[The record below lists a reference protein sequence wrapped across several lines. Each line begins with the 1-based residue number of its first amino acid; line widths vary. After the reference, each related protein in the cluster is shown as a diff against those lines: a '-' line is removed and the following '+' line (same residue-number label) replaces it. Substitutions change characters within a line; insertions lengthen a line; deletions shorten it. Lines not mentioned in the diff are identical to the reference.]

1 MKAVAL
7 LSGGLDSILALKLI
21 LEQGIDMVALYLQLP
36 FIEGK
41 NKSRSRSSRSRNRN
55 GSEDYASAT
64 AERLNIPLIRLVAG
78 DEYMQ
83 ILRNPK
89 YGYGS
94 GMNPCI
100 DCHIYMLR
108 KAKLVAETLGAYF
121 IVTGDVLGE
130 RPMSQYRRALA
141 LEDEEAGV
149 TGKVLRPL
157 SAKLLPKTI
166 PEREGWVDRRKLLA
180 IAGKSRKPQIA
191 LAKRYNLSYPG
202 PSGGCL
208 LTYREFAAR
217 VRDMLVHNEPLTK
230 NAVKLLKLGRH
241 FRFGHSKIIVG
252 RNQAENEMLMQ
263 LREPGDYIFEVQ
275 GYSGPVTLLRGVK
288 NSDAVNFASRLTVR
302 YSDADTEAVVEYR
315 DGKPRGKIT
324 AQTLTDP
331 DIARFRV

>member
-1 MKAVAL
+1 MKALAL
-7 LSGGLDSILALKLI
+7 LSGGLDSMLALKLI
-21 LEQGIDMVALYLQLP
+21 LEQGVDVVALYLQLP
-36 FIEGK
+36 FVSDKGM
-41 NKSRSRSSRSRNRN
+41 
-55 GSEDYASAT
+55 DYASAV
-64 AERLNIPLIRLVAG
+64 AKRSGIPLVRLVAG
-78 DEYMQ
+78 GEYIQ
-83 ILRNPK
+83 ILSNPK

-108 KAKLVAETLGAYF
+108 KAKMVAETLGACF

-149 TGKVLRPL
+149 AGKVLRPL
-157 SAKLLPKTI
+157 SAKLLPETI
-166 PEREGWVDRRKLLA
+166 PEREGWVDRTRLLA
-180 IAGKSRKPQIA
+180 IAGKSRRPQIA
-191 LAKRYNLSYPG
+191 LAKRYNLEYPS

-208 LTYREFAAR
+208 LTYREFASK
-217 VRDMLVHNEPLTK
+217 VRDVLIHNEPLTK
-230 NAVKLLKLGRH
+230 NTVKLLKLGRH

-252 RNQAENEMLMQ
+252 RNRTENEMLME

-275 GYSGPVTLLRGVK
+275 GYGSPVTILRGAK
-288 NSDAVNFASRLTVR
+288 NRDAVVFASRLTAR

-315 DGKPRGKIT
+315 DGNIRGKIT
-324 AQTLTDP
+324 VTPLDDP